1 MKLKSLS
8 VLGTHE
14 LGRLLFSFFPEY
26 RIFGLS
32 GPLGAGKTEFVR
44 GVAELFGIN
53 EKSGIEV
60 ASPTFVIE
68 SIYNLKSSGP
78 LKTLS
83 HWDLYRLGES
93 YVESELW
100 DYLEDKSRLVFIEWP
115 ERVTWVQDL
124 LSAKITIDFP
134 ASESEG
140 ISEALGRPVNAP
152 IESERLFTIEGLPE
166 AQLESAYRVGKFKD
180 LVRI

>member
-14 LGRLLFSFFPEY
+14 LGRLLLGFFPEY

-44 GVAELFGIN
+44 GVAELFGID
-53 EKSGIEV
+53 EKNGIEV

-68 SIYNLKSSGP
+68 SIYALNSDGP
-78 LKTLS
+78 LKTLC

-100 DYLEDKSRLVFIEWP
+100 DYLGEKSRLVFIEWP
-115 ERVTWVQDL
+115 ERVSWVQDL
-124 LSAKITIDFP
+124 LSGKITIDFP
-134 ASESEG
+134 ASEPKDSG
-140 ISEALGRPVNAP
+140 SAAPV
-152 IESERLFTIEGLPE
+152 ESERLFTVEGLPE
-166 AQLESAYRVGKFKD
+166 DQLESAFSAGKFRD
-180 LVRI
+180 LVKI

>member
-14 LGRLLFSFFPEY
+14 LGRLLFGFFPEY

-44 GVAELFGIN
+44 GVAELFGID

-68 SIYNLKSSGP
+68 SIYNLQSGGP
-78 LKTLS
+78 LKTLC

-100 DYLEDKSRLVFIEWP
+100 DYLDDKSRLVFIEWP
-115 ERVTWVQDL
+115 ERVSWVQDL

-134 ASESEG
+134 ASESNV
-140 ISEALGRPVNAP
+140 SEIAAP
-152 IESERLFTIEGLPE
+152 IESDRLFTIEGLPDE
-166 AQLESAYRVGKFKD
+166 QLESAYRAGKFQD